1 MKKIFTKLCLACLM
15 LGSANTAMAYNWKFG
30 DDSFKN
36 YAMNGG
42 TATFKADIEDYDWT
56 NSDATQQDQLI
67 IIMDLSRCV
76 SGTRENL
83 FTIGHT
89 TDGDFK
95 WNVDGYGDSGT
106 GTKPNTSQAKQNGWN
121 SSMFLH
127 VDFTNGD
134 DPTFTLR
141 FNGTDYTV
149 KVKLPDIHNVVFS
162 FSNGGG
168 LRINSV
174 DACWINETN
183 MLTKCLMYNQSDGR
197 RVFFANSGHKYGF
210 FRYFGNPN
218 HATYKT
224 TYKIKKA
231 FSGTTN
237 LSDQTEY
244 TEDWV
249 KAHLGQQGAY
259 KIMRTFE
266 ANTWYTFCMPMDLG
280 NAPFKQL
287 MGNAKVRH
295 LTSIDGNTL
304 VFSEKTD
311 HYFYGE
317 PVLICPST
325 RVETPSYNQR
335 INNFGPMTSTVTNTD
350 GESVQFVGTW
360 SRATLNTGGKEL
372 FLGEG
377 GKFYEPTATDNI
389 MPGLRAYLKLPETM
403 DAQMLK
409 VSIDGVET
417 SIGEIENGELLKS
430 CDTRVFNLQGQLVGN
445 TLKGLQPG
453 IYVQGGKKVSVK

>member
-15 LGSANTAMAYNWKFG
+15 LGSANTAIAYNWKFG
-30 DDSFKN
+30 DNNMQNLTTTGSFS
-36 YAMNGG
+36 
-42 TATFKADIEDYDWT
+42 ADIDDYDWT
-56 NSDATQQDQLI
+56 SNDQKQMV
-67 IIMDLSRCV
+67 IIMDLSNCV
-76 SGTRENL
+76 NGTRENL
-83 FTIGHT
+83 FSIAHGD
-89 TDGDFK
+89 DGDLSY
-95 WNVDGYGDSGT
+95 NLS
-106 GTKPNTSQAKQNGWN
+106 NNNGWG
-121 SSMFLH
+121 STMFLH

-134 DPTFTLR
+134 NPTFTLR
-141 FNGTDYTV
+141 FGGTDYPV
-149 KVKLPDIHNVVFS
+149 SVKLPDIHNVVFT

-174 DACWINETN
+174 DACWVNDN
-183 MLTKCLMYNQSDGR
+183 SQLTKCLMYNQSDGH
-197 RVFFANSGHKYGF
+197 RVFFQDASTTHKYAF
-210 FRYFGNPN
+210 YRRFGNPN
-218 HATYKT
+218 HATYKS
-224 TYKIKKA
+224 TYVIKKA
-231 FSGTTN
+231 FTETTD

-259 KIMRTFE
+259 KIKRTFY
-266 ANTWYTFCMPMDLG
+266 ANTWYTFCSPVDMGISSFTNTDP
-280 NAPFKQL
+280 NKHPI

-295 LTSIDGNTL
+295 LTGIEGNTL
-304 VFSEKTD
+304 IFSEKTD

-317 PVLICPST
+317 PVLICTST
-325 RVETPSYNQR
+325 TIEEPVFTQR
-335 INNFGPMTSTVTNTD
+335 INNLAPMTSTVTNAD

-360 SRATLNTGGKEL
+360 SQATLETGGKEL

-377 GKFYEPTATDNI
+377 GKFYEPTATDNV

-453 IYVQGGKKVSVK
+453 IYVQGGKKVLVK